1 MLVRGRLQGK
11 PWAGSGSWL
20 MERYAGGGGL
30 SLSPSTWSPPPTPA
44 NRLIAFRHFPHLLS
58 RGFCSLLHHVLPF
71 GVGDGGRGRSPQCL
85 KGSGEILLREALTQ
99 QSVVGEEEEGTKLS
113 LWGWSHC

>member
-1 MLVRGRLQGK
+1 MG
-11 PWAGSGSWL
+11 WL
-20 MERYAGGGGL
+20 WLLADGEICGGGL
-30 SLSPSTWSPPPTPA
+30 SLSPSAWSPPPTPTPT

-58 RGFCSLLHHVLPF
+58 RGFCSLLHHVPPF